1 MFDDIILN
9 RDKKLT
15 SLYRLGSYLGRSL
28 RENVELFKFDVN
40 TDKVW
45 YVTERLKIIS
55 GTITEEGLSEVEVSE
70 ASNYLNKEEFDKL
83 IEGQVNSLIGNL
95 YRDNYSN
102 GKKDLMQ
109 TLNLWEERLKLN
121 KISKVLQ
128 EKANSVT
135 ESKDILSTP
144 QFKNLIEIL
153 PALTQFLKSNKSR
166 ISGISEIKS
175 AAILSKTISEA
186 FNLPKIS
193 YATLEKSKK
202 FEVNESVE
210 NIPLYELITRQELI
224 KKELLESKK
233 NFNLIWANHP
243 AIINLA
249 NSIVEDEDTKSE
261 ALSEAIV
268 QIPYVA
274 LLSKKQMTEMF
285 NTILNVSESIVNIK
299 EIQKFS
305 SEIFEAKKPVR
316 KEIINTLDE
325 KYGINFQNLKEPASF
340 RSLLNT
346 QVVLFETL
354 NKVLPKGSPQKVV
367 LKEAIE
373 VLKEK
378 NGIEAIDVNDL
389 ICHLFE
395 QSQYD
400 FINESAISRYLDF
413 DSIAND
419 LGNVVNI
426 LKMIKAT
433 GALGGGAGNVTQ
445 AMQSPQPT
453 PNTPPAQ
460 DAYSGMQGN
469 AEESPEETPDD
480 DEENVQM
487 GQEEEEGGGSMAGG
501 GLEKLMADIG
511 VGGQEEGE
519 EPQEGEEEEQPV
531 EMSQQQLMA
540 TMSELEELIG
550 NIKLKLGDD
559 EHSEPDGDE
568 KGGKTININTGEGDD
583 DVHIDQPEGSHTVKS
598 DEEYEDETGE
608 EDDKE
613 DN

>member
-28 RENVELFKFDVN
+28 RENVELFKYDVN

-45 YVTERLKIIS
+45 FVTENLKIIS
-55 GTITEEGLSEVEVSE
+55 GSVTEDGLTEIEISE
-70 ASNYLNKEEFDKL
+70 ASNYLDKEEFDKL
-83 IEGQVNSLIGNL
+83 IENQVNSLIGNL
-95 YRDNYSN
+95 YRDNYSS

-135 ESKDILSTP
+135 DSKDILSTP
-144 QFKNLIEIL
+144 QFKNLVEIL
-153 PALTQFLKSNKSR
+153 PSLTQFLKTNKSR
-166 ISGISEIKS
+166 ISNISEIKS

-193 YATLEKSKK
+193 YADLEKSKK
-202 FEVNESVE
+202 FEINESAE
-210 NIPLYELITRQELI
+210 NVPLYELITRQELI

-249 NSIVEDEDTKSE
+249 NSIKENEDTKSE

-285 NTILNVSESIVNIK
+285 NTILNVSESLVNIK

-305 SEIFEAKKPVR
+305 SDLFEAKKPVR
-316 KEIINTLDE
+316 REIIRTLDE
-325 KYGINFQNLKEPASF
+325 KYGINFQNLREPASF

-354 NKVLPKGSPQKVV
+354 NKVLPKGSPQKTVI
-367 LKEAIE
+367 KEAIE

-395 QSQYD
+395 QSQYE

-433 GALGGGAGNVTQ
+433 GALGGGAVGNATQ

-460 DAYSGMQGN
+460 DTYSGMPGD
-469 AEESPEETPDD
+469 AEESPDELPDD
-480 DEENVQM
+480 DEENVEM
-487 GQEEEEGGGSMAGG
+487 GGEEGEGAAGG
-501 GLEKLMADIG
+501 GGGGLDRLMADMG
-511 VGGQEEGE
+511 MGGQEEGME
-519 EPQEGEEEEQPV
+519 GEEGEEEEQPV

-540 TMSELEELIG
+540 TMAELEELIG
-550 NIKLKLGDD
+550 NIKVKLGD
-559 EHSEPDGDE
+559 EGSSEPDGDE
-568 KGGKTININTGEGDD
+568 EGKSININTGGGDD
-583 DVHIDQPEGSHTVKS
+583 KIHIDQPEGSHTVKS
-598 DEEYEDETGE
+598 DEEYDEE
-608 EDDKE
+608 MDEDDKE